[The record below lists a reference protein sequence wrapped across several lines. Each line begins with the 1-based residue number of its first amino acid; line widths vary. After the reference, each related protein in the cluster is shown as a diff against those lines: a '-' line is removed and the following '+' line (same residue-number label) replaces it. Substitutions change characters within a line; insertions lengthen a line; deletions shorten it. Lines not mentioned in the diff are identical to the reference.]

1 LKIDIHYKERAI
13 LYHNLRNQRFQDVSK
28 DSGQAILERHS
39 ARGAAFA
46 DIDDDG
52 AMEVLV
58 NNQNE
63 SPSLLKLAATPPGHW
78 IDLKLVGTHS
88 NRSAI
93 GARVKLI
100 AGGRE
105 QLGEVRSGGS
115 YLSQSDFRLHF
126 GLGASNMIDAIE
138 IRWPSGRQ
146 QKLTVQKADRVLTVH
161 EP

>member
-1 LKIDIHYKERAI
+1 
-13 LYHNLRNQRFQDVSK
+13 
-28 DSGQAILERHS
+28 
-39 ARGAAFA
+39 
-46 DIDDDG
+46 
-52 AMEVLV
+52 
-58 NNQNE
+58 
-63 SPSLLKLAATPPGHW
+63 
-78 IDLKLVGTHS
+78 
-88 NRSAI
+88 
-93 GARVKLI
+93 VKLI